1 MREETVEGGRWED
14 AMMIERNSKLK
25 RKLQLRKNKKY
36 EAKRIE
42 GTTLKIY
49 KKNTTR
55 QKEDERMNLEFKKG
69 RK

>member
-14 AMMIERNSKLK
+14 AMTIERNSKLK

-36 EAKRIE
+36 EAKRIK

-49 KKNTTR
+49 KK
-55 QKEDERMNLEFKKG
+55 KHDEAKG
-69 RK
+69 R